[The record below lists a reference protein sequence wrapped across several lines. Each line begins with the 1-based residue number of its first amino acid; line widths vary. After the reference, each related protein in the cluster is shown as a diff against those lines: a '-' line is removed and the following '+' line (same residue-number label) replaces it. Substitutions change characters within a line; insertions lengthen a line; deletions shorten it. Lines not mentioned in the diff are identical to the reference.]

1 MKHVE
6 ILAQVN
12 GYSVTDAYARI
23 SDFPRYP
30 DFSEAVRAVT
40 LLEARPDYTLSSW
53 EANFRQGILQWVEE
67 DHFDRANNTIHFNQT
82 EGDADY
88 FAGSWRVIPHE
99 DERTRSTGCRTED
112 ACRIHF
118 TAAID
123 LGIPTMADILEPIA
137 ERALHENIRSI
148 ISGLFPS
155 AVQFL

>member
-30 DFSEAVRAVT
+30 EYSEAVRAVT
-40 LLEARPDYTLSSW
+40 LLEARPGYTLSSW
-53 EANFRQGILQWVEE
+53 EANFRQGVLQWVEE
-67 DHFDRANNTIHFNQT
+67 DHFDQANNTIHFNQT
-82 EGDADY
+82 EGDVDY
-88 FAGSWRVIPHE
+88 FAGAWQVVPQ
-99 DERTRSTGCRTED
+99 ED
-112 ACRIHF
+112 ACQIHF

-137 ERALHENIRSI
+137 ERALRENIRSI
-148 ISGLFPS
+148 IAGLFPN
-155 AVQFL
+155 AVKFL

>member
-12 GYSVTDAYARI
+12 GYSVTDAYERI

-40 LLEARPDYTLSSW
+40 LLEARSDYTLSSW

-67 DHFDRANNTIHFNQT
+67 DSFDRANHTIHFTQT
-82 EGDADY
+82 EGDVDY
-88 FAGSWRVIPHE
+88 FAGDWRVIPLEPERAGSLRHG
-99 DERTRSTGCRTED
+99 DEQ
-112 ACRIHF
+112 ACQIHF
-118 TAAID
+118 SAAID

-137 ERALHENIRSI
+137 ERALRENIRSI
-148 ISGLFPS
+148 IAGLFPN

>member
-12 GYSVTDAYARI
+12 GYNVTDAYERI

-30 DFSEAVRAVT
+30 EFSEAVRAVT
-40 LLEARPDYTLSSW
+40 LLEARPGYTLSSW

-67 DHFDRANNTIHFNQT
+67 DSFDQTNHTIHFNQT
-82 EGDADY
+82 EGDVDY
-88 FAGSWRVIPHE
+88 FAGDWRVISQEAE
-99 DERTRSTGCRTED
+99 DRCQ
-112 ACRIHF
+112 IHF
-118 TAAID
+118 AAAID

-137 ERALHENIRSI
+137 ERALRENIRSI
-148 ISGLFPS
+148 IAGLFPN